1 MRNKSS
7 LYTTIFFTIVLLV
20 GLSVMLYPIVSN
32 WWNERV
38 QSHAVASYNDAIVQM
53 DEDKTEELLDA
64 AYAYN
69 RKIANLNAPFSD
81 YVKIAGYDEILDVS
95 GTGIMGYI
103 TIPAI
108 GVELPIYHGTS
119 EAVLN
124 VAAGHLQGSA
134 IPVGGENTHA
144 VISAHRGLPSA
155 KLFTDL
161 DKMVVG
167 DVFTIT
173 ILDEV
178 YTYQVEEILI
188 VQPYEMN
195 RLAIIPDRDYVTLMT
210 CTPYGVNTHRL
221 LLRSKRIETIYELD
235 VKVVADALKV
245 DPLYVVPLIAAPLLL
260 ALLIFWIFGGKRK
273 KKRSS
278 LEYMIYLK

>member
-53 DEDKTEELLDA
+53 DEDKTAEILDA
-64 AYAYN
+64 AHAYN

-195 RLAIIPDRDYVTLMT
+195 RLAIIPDSDYVTLMT

>member
-38 QSHAVASYNDAIVQM
+38 QSRAVASYNDAIVQM
-53 DEDKTEELLDA
+53 DEDKTAEILDA
-64 AYAYN
+64 AHAYN

>member
-53 DEDKTEELLDA
+53 DEDKTAEILDA
-64 AYAYN
+64 AHAYN